1 MLGKRESPGPPDLR
15 ARLAAPRGAEAG
27 PNGPDFLVCLP
38 RWLGYPKGD
47 QLGANEKGATMSDRL
62 QGKKIAFLTA
72 NEGVEQVELTEPLEA
87 VREAGAEAVLLAP
100 EAGEIQAFNH
110 LDKGD
115 TFQVD
120 RPVADADAGEY
131 DALVLPGGVANP
143 DQLRTKPEALEFVR
157 GFFTAGKPVGM
168 ICHGPW
174 TLIDAGQVE
183 GRTLTSWPSLQTDLR
198 NAGANW
204 VDEEVHVDQGLVS
217 SRKPEDLEAF
227 KAKIVEEFA
236 EGVHK
241 GQRAKASVG

>member
-1 MLGKRESPGPPDLR
+1 
-15 ARLAAPRGAEAG
+15 
-27 PNGPDFLVCLP
+27 
-38 RWLGYPKGD
+38 
-47 QLGANEKGATMSDRL
+47 MSDRL

-87 VREAGAEAVLLAP
+87 VRGAGAEAELLAP

-115 TFQVD
+115 VFQVD
-120 RPVADADAGEY
+120 RPVGDADAGEY

-143 DQLRTKPEALEFVR
+143 DQLRAKPEALEFVR
-157 GFFTAGKPVGM
+157 GFFAAGKPVGV

-174 TLIDAGQVE
+174 TLIDAGLVE
-183 GRTLTSWPSLQTDLR
+183 GRTLTSWPSLETDLR

-236 EGVHK
+236 EGVHE
-241 GQRAKASVG
+241 GQRAKANVG